1 MEYDRLLGELQK
13 MHDEQ
18 DMEGEHIQA
27 QVFIFIAISGQD
39 SRWSL
44 KFCND
49 ITISDLNAQIS
60 HIGVEREKT
69 DMKIEEEE
77 ELFKNLK
84 SKVTF
89 LKD

>member
-1 MEYDRLLGELQK
+1 MIVEILQW
-13 MHDEQ
+13 H
-18 DMEGEHIQA
+18 
-27 QVFIFIAISGQD
+27 
-39 SRWSL
+39 
-44 KFCND
+44 ND
-49 ITISDLNAQIS
+49 SDLNAQIS

>member
-1 MEYDRLLGELQK
+1 M
-13 MHDEQ
+13 
-18 DMEGEHIQA
+18 
-27 QVFIFIAISGQD
+27 
-39 SRWSL
+39 